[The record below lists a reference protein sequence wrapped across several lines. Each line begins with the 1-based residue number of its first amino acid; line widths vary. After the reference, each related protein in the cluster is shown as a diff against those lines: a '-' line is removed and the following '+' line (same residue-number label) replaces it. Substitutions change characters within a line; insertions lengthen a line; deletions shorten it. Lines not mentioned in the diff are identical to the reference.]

1 MEIFHSPKELKEY
14 LKDKNTTIGFV
25 PTMGALHDGHISL
38 LKKARSENDILVASI
53 FLNPAQFGKNEDLEK
68 YPRNDERDIKIARIC
83 KVDALFM
90 PTADEIYDKNE
101 PLIKAPEKLA
111 TILEGKSRPGHF
123 DGVLRVLNKLFNI
136 VKPTKAYFGKKDTQQ
151 LAIVENMARTFFMDV
166 EIIPCDIIRESD
178 GLAMSSRN
186 AYLSEEDKLYALKIS
201 QSLAKAGAMIKKG
214 ELSTN
219 VIKTEMLSILE
230 PLVVDYVAITN
241 RRFEPLDKIELNNTF
256 ILVAASVGTT
266 RLIDNIWV

>member
-1 MEIFHSPKELKEY
+1 MEIFHSPKELKDF
-14 LKDKNTTIGFV
+14 LKDKNKTIGFV

-38 LKKARSENDILVASI
+38 FKKARSENEIVVASV
-53 FLNPAQFGKNEDLEK
+53 FLNPTQFGENEDLDK
-68 YPRNDERDIKIARIC
+68 YPRNDERDIRIARIC
-83 KVDALFM
+83 EVDALFM
-90 PTADEIYDKNE
+90 PKPEEIYDKNE

-111 TILEGKSRPGHF
+111 TILEGKTRPGHF

-151 LAIVENMARTFFMDV
+151 LAIVENMVRTFFMDI
-166 EIIPCDIIRESD
+166 EIVPCDIIRESD
-178 GLAMSSRN
+178 GLAISSRN

-219 VIKTEMLSILE
+219 SIKTQMLSILE
-230 PLVVDYVAITN
+230 PLEIDYVAITN
-241 RRFEPLDKIELNNTF
+241 RRFEPLDKIELDNTF
-256 ILVAASVGTT
+256 ILVAANVGQT
-266 RLIDNIWV
+266 RLIDNLWV